1 MILTYFQKTIIC
13 LLTKTERDFSKVR
26 DLLLW
31 QDVYVWEGLGGAG
44 GVSSSQVGK
53 QSLSQKSL
61 DLITPWKAFFMLHN
75 QGSREGSESGEG
87 VLADEIDKLQVCCL
101 AQMVAQIETEM
112 SNVVCLIKL
121 HLTFLRME
129 TLPLV
134 GDSPML
140 KLGKSHICLLLGL
153 RHHRFLE
160 VHIAISNVE
169 IMHTRARLFLTTFLD
184 SGFSFTSPGKTSKC
198 DWEQHRYSRARGLR
212 ARRSRKVS
220 ASWKS
225 SCELDS
231 WWFWHRCCQWC
242 QWNPSSTKS
251 LSVTSFAPEQVGIKH
266 ICDSYPLMVHLL
278 FADCLRNQW
287 HSPHVQT
294 GLLNPW
300 TAMAWLLTMTRSVN
314 SSWHFLLKKA
324 INLFVSRCNEGWL
337 RFSRNTGQRYKNYL
351 EFLVAGLESLLCQ
364 VTQLRRD
371 LTLSRLALQQV
382 DLNLIHKC
390 ILNFFFAK
398 VLWAWDNITV
408 CCCQAGLQ
416 PVELGSGGEEEAALE
431 AASGVESTNSE
442 VRRIMSSWKNFKI
455 IHNY

>member
-1 MILTYFQKTIIC
+1 
-13 LLTKTERDFSKVR
+13 
-26 DLLLW
+26 
-31 QDVYVWEGLGGAG
+31 
-44 GVSSSQVGK
+44 
-53 QSLSQKSL
+53 
-61 DLITPWKAFFMLHN
+61 MLHN

-184 SGFSFTSPGKTSKC
+184 SGFSFTSPGKTSEC

-398 VLWAWDNITV
+398 VLWAWDDITV

-442 VRRIMSSWKNFKI
+442 VRRMMSSWKNFKI
-455 IHNY
+455 IIYQVSWEAVEEGETRPTLWVPDHAASQVSLPLPGDRAADQNLSKATFSQT